1 MPATEKPYS
10 GQEQCRNDNDQW
22 SGSSRCSAGAERLV
36 RERAPEI
43 FGRERGIPQ
52 GETST
57 AMLGTDIAL
66 KHQVAEARFR
76 DLLAEAE
83 RQRSVNIALGA
94 RPRPR
99 RAGISEA
106 RAAVATGLL
115 RAGSRLMP
123 EET

>member
-1 MPATEKPYS
+1 M
-10 GQEQCRNDNDQW
+10 
-22 SGSSRCSAGAERLV
+22 
-36 RERAPEI
+36 
-43 FGRERGIPQ
+43 GITP

-57 AMLGTDIAL
+57 AMFGTDIAL

-83 RQRSVNIALGA
+83 HQRSVDIALDA
-94 RPRPR
+94 RSRAR

-106 RAAVATGLL
+106 RAAVATLLL

-123 EET
+123 EETPDACPSPVAFGLRPGQ